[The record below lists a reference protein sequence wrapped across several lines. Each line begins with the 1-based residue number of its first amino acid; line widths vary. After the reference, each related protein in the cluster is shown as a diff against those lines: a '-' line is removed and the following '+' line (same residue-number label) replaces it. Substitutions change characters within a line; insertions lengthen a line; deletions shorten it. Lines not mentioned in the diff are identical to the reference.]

1 MAASE
6 RTSEGETQLRLLL
19 DQVADQLCPA
29 VDGRFDFAVRIE
41 AHDES
46 VEKLQMLVNFVLDSA
61 RRALSDVET
70 NARVLDHQ
78 KDQLAELNVQLEQR
92 VAERTAE
99 LEKSE
104 EYNRAIVETAVDS
117 IITIDDRGIVKSFS
131 PSAAQVF
138 GYTPDEV
145 IGRNVSMLMPSP
157 YRGEHDEYL
166 ARYLRTGERQV
177 IGIGR
182 EVRGK
187 RKDGSVFP
195 LDLALSEVCVGDQ
208 RSFVGIV
215 RDITERKQA
224 EETVRMLAKIP
235 AENISP
241 ILRIAKE
248 GTVLYAN
255 DASAALLK
263 EWQCQVGEVVPEHWG
278 AIVREALERGSGH
291 TVGMTCGD
299 SILSLNIVP
308 IVESGYV
315 NLYGR
320 DITLQKQAEKALIEN
335 ARQLQTLN
343 RELKKQKQE
352 LEDYQHELLDLYDT
366 SVKHTVAL
374 SDAKTAAEAANQA
387 KSEFLANM
395 SHEIRTPMTAILG
408 FADLL
413 GETAKGNAA
422 CLDYVNTIKRNG
434 AHLIK
439 IINDILD
446 LSKIEAGQLGCEIMA
461 CSPDQII
468 NDVASTMRFRAQEK
482 GLELV
487 VEYSGSIPAV
497 IQTDPTRFKQALI
510 NLVGNAVKFTA
521 QGSVKMRV
529 GLVGSEN
536 DEQLLV
542 EVVDTGIGIQPGR
555 LDRIFEAFGQADA
568 STTRQFGGT
577 GLGLTIAKK
586 MAELLGGS
594 LEVQSE
600 LGKGTVFSLRVAA
613 GPLDGVEFIEQLP
626 AKPESTHQPEVC
638 LETVELDCH
647 ILLAEDGPDNQRLI
661 TFVLEKA
668 GAHVILA
675 ENGEEAFDKGMG
687 SMHHRRAQ
695 DPKHHFDVILM
706 DMQMPVMDGYAAT
719 RKLRDHGYTRP
730 IIALTANAMTGDRD
744 KCIQAGCDDFAT
756 KPIDRA
762 QLLHIIQKYA
772 IPDNS
777 PVGAPPG

>member
-29 VDGRFDFAVRIE
+29 VDGKFDFAVRIE

-92 VAERTAE
+92 VAERTAA

-182 EVRGK
+182 EVQGK

-224 EETVRMLAKIP
+224 EETVRTLAKIP

-241 ILRIAKE
+241 ILRIAQD

-278 AIVREALERGSGH
+278 AIAREALERGSGH

-352 LEDYQHELLDLYDT
+352 LEDYQHELLGLYDT

-422 CLDYVNTIKRNG
+422 CLDYVSTIKRNG
-434 AHLIK
+434 KHLIK

-446 LSKIEAGQLGCEIMA
+446 LSKIEAGQLGCEIIA
-461 CSPDQII
+461 CSPHQII

-529 GLVGSEN
+529 GLVGLEN
-536 DEQLLV
+536 DGQLLV
-542 EVVDTGIGIQPGR
+542 EVVDTGIGIQPDR

-568 STTRQFGGT
+568 STTREYGGT
-577 GLGLTIAKK
+577 GLGLTITKR

-594 LEVQSE
+594 LKVQSE
-600 LGKGTVFSLRVAA
+600 VGKGTVFSLRVAT
-613 GPLDGVEFIEQLP
+613 GLLTGVKLIEQP
-626 AKPESTHQPEVC
+626 AEESTPARRIEKA
-638 LETVELDCH
+638 TDTPKLDCH
-647 ILLAEDGPDNQRLI
+647 ILLVEDGEDNQRLI
-661 TFVLEKA
+661 RFILEKA
-668 GAHVILA
+668 GAHVIVA

-687 SMHHRRAQ
+687 SLHHRRAH

-706 DMQMPVMDGYAAT
+706 DMQMPVMDGYTAT
-719 RKLRDHGYTRP
+719 RKLRDNGYTRP
-730 IIALTANAMTGDRD
+730 IIALTANAMAGDRD
-744 KCIQAGCDDFAT
+744 KCIEAGCDDFAT

-762 QLLHIIQKYA
+762 QLLHIIHKYA
-772 IPDNS
+772 ISHNS
-777 PVGAPPG
+777 LVSASPG